1 MQPSFVIFSMI
12 MVFACMML
20 LVLMAGPLAMVIK
33 FAVRSCIGA
42 GLIYACNML
51 LAPVGIYIGVNVLT
65 ACAVGFLGLPG
76 LGTLMIVSHIL
87 CM

>member
-42 GLIYACNML
+42 SRRFGQVDYDIC
-51 LAPVGIYIGVNVLT
+51 
-65 ACAVGFLGLPG
+65 
-76 LGTLMIVSHIL
+76 
-87 CM
+87 